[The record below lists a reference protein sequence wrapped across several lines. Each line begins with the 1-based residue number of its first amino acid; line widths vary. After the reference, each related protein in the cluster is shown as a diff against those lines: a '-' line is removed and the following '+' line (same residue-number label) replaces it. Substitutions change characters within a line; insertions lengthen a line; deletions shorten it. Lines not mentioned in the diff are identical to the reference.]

1 MAGCHPFHSGVFC
14 QQRLIKDYL
23 LVFLA
28 QFAILPFILLAYRPE
43 VSGNLST
50 KTVDM
55 RVLLCFFQGYAGQR
69 RSLEEEVLYHLR
81 NQTPLLG
88 LL

>member
-1 MAGCHPFHSGVFC
+1 MARSHPFRCGVFR
-14 QQRLIKDYL
+14 QERLIKDYL
-23 LVFLA
+23 LVLLS
-28 QFAILPFILLAYRPE
+28 QFAILPFLLLAYRPE
-43 VSGNLST
+43 GSWNLST
-50 KTVDM
+50 SAVYV
-55 RVLLCFFQGYAGQR
+55 RGLFNFFHGYAGQR